1 MSAEAASAQRAE
13 RGISLV
19 EATIVLMVLASL
31 TAVIAPSMGDY
42 IEDGRHVKA
51 KKDLE
56 VIGSAMTQIMHDTGL
71 PCLSLAGG
79 VPSTACNIAN
89 KVELLVSGAVVGS
102 NEPTVVTAA
111 AAVAAAT
118 ASAATLNWGGGANEV
133 ADASRDIMD
142 DQFATNTPAY
152 PAVSFTGGGGPR
164 TGNGWRGAYLNA
176 PIDVDPWGY
185 SYQASTVF
193 LGVAFNADDT
203 GAGTGAGQKRGGW
216 TNNVVVLSAGSNGVI
231 QTAFGS
237 SATAAVGDDVVYVVQ
252 GATH

>member
-71 PCLSLAGG
+71 PCLSLSGG
-79 VPSTACNIAN
+79 AASTACNIVN
-89 KVELLVSGAVVGS
+89 KVELLVSGTVVGG

-111 AAVAAAT
+111 AAVAAGT
-118 ASAATLNWGGGANEV
+118 ASAASLNWGGGASEV
-133 ADASRDIMD
+133 ADASRDSMD

-164 TGNGWRGAYLNA
+164 TGVGWRGAYLNG
-176 PIDVDPWGY
+176 PIDLDPWGHM
-185 SYQASTVF
+185 YQASTVF
-193 LGVAFNADDT
+193 LTVAHNATD
-203 GAGTGAGQKRGGW
+203 GTTEGLRRGGW
-216 TNNVVVLSAGSNGVI
+216 TSDVVVISAGSDAKVE
-231 QTAFGS
+231 TAFGGT
-237 SATAAVGDDVVYVVQ
+237 ATTAAGDDVIYVVQ